1 MSKNLVLFP
10 EASFWKS
17 FSPLV
22 EVIVLV
28 WALGRKN
35 KKGDATDKT
44 DVRQLISTQSLRQ
57 WSHSVNLSNVQAT
70 IFIEKLGD
78 QDFRIICLYA

>member
-17 FSPLV
+17 FSPPV

-57 WSHSVNLSNVQAT
+57 WSHSVDLSNVCRPQFSLRNLVA
-70 IFIEKLGD
+70 
-78 QDFRIICLYA
+78 RIICLYV

>member
-57 WSHSVNLSNVQAT
+57 
-70 IFIEKLGD
+70 
-78 QDFRIICLYA
+78 